1 MNLCVYTEYRPSN
14 KNDTTKGLRLDND
27 WFGRFNVNRVTG
39 NAAESKEENEYI
51 DEQAVAQKL
60 LEKSLSIISN
70 VLGNEYSKE
79 TGLKMI
85 ADCDGD
91 LFLLLSKLNQ

>member
-14 KNDTTKGLRLDND
+14 KNDTPKGLRLDND
-27 WFGRFNVNRVTG
+27 WFGRFNVNKV

-60 LEKSLSIISN
+60 LEKSLLIISN
-70 VLGNEYSKE
+70 VLGDEYTKE
-79 TGLKMI
+79 IGLKMI